1 MFIYEMKLEV
11 SSYEVVDIVRL
22 LGRFG
27 FRFEISDEYCKVD
40 DLDPDRKRWF
50 RRFKIYGRK
59 KKLNEF
65 IEARKIIFNYHLH

>member
-11 SSYEVVDIVRL
+11 NSQEVVDIVRL

-27 FRFEISDEYCKVD
+27 FKFEISDEYCKVD
-40 DLDPDRKRWF
+40 DLDPNRKRWF

-59 KKLNEF
+59 KKLKKF